1 MPEII
6 AKNFLIWQ
14 LPKNIYQFLKYSA
27 IVEIIFYSENTK
39 LNSKVIKIYRIY
51 FCDMCYL
58 LQNYS
63 IWPQSTVETVKI

>member
-6 AKNFLIWQ
+6 AKKFLIWQ

-51 FCDMCYL
+51 FCDMCCL
-58 LQNYS
+58 LQELLNLATIYS
-63 IWPQSTVETVKI
+63 GNC

>member
-6 AKNFLIWQ
+6 AKKFLIWQ

-51 FCDMCYL
+51 FCDVL
-58 LQNYS
+58 LITKLLNLATIYS
-63 IWPQSTVETVKI
+63 GNC